1 MYRDEDILRN
11 DDDDDDDYDDD
22 DDDRWLYFRM
32 RRKHV
37 TQKFIRMQRNV
48 YLC

>member
-11 DDDDDDDYDDD
+11 DDDDDDDDYD

-32 RRKHV
+32 RRKHI